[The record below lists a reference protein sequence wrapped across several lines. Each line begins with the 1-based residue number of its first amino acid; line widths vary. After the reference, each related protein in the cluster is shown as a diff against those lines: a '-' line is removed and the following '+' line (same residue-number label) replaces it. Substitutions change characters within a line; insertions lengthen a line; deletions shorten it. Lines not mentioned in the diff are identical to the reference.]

1 MASEP
6 QVLYL
11 EPDDEITSVVRRL
24 RQTDASR
31 IVLVAPART
40 KATSSAVA
48 LRLLAA
54 VAADEGRSLALV
66 ADPLARTLA
75 GEAGIAAFASLA
87 HATAAGAGDAPVV
100 SAPAQRAAIHVVRPD
115 ETGVRPTAAGGIDP
129 AHAFDETRAVPVA
142 RPVPPRR
149 AARPRARRATPRPG
163 SGRRGSLIVLGALI
177 VALLLAGTA
186 GAAVLP
192 AATVHIS
199 PATRPVGPVEY
210 QIAIAEPRR
219 EAGELPLTMTGRAT
233 GEHVEHL
240 AASGTVT
247 FENWNYRS
255 VAVAKGT
262 RVAAGDVI
270 FATTQEISVPA
281 GTLTGRGTIQAGQGN
296 APIVAVEPGPAGNV
310 AAGAVN
316 RIEDRRTAND
326 LRGFPSKLPL
336 VHNDAPTTGGA
347 ENHAPQIQQADVDAL
362 RQQIAD
368 GLRQQLAARLAEAS
382 ANSVLG
388 PAGGDEQPTINV
400 PDDLVGKVGA
410 ETFEL
415 SGTLA
420 YQRLAVPR
428 DELIALA
435 RQKLLDDP
443 ALTPPGASILPDS
456 IQVVIGEAS
465 GDGKG
470 LQVAVSVTAAAAPN
484 LDPAAI
490 RRRIANLT
498 ASEAQAALA
507 EIGPASVT
515 LWPAWVGRVPALDW
529 RVSVEADALP
539 PQASGSPGA

>member
-1 MASEP
+1 
-6 QVLYL
+6 
-11 EPDDEITSVVRRL
+11 
-24 RQTDASR
+24 
-31 IVLVAPART
+31 
-40 KATSSAVA
+40 
-48 LRLLAA
+48 
-54 VAADEGRSLALV
+54 
-66 ADPLARTLA
+66 
-75 GEAGIAAFASLA
+75 
-87 HATAAGAGDAPVV
+87 
-100 SAPAQRAAIHVVRPD
+100 
-115 ETGVRPTAAGGIDP
+115 
-129 AHAFDETRAVPVA
+129 
-142 RPVPPRR
+142 
-149 AARPRARRATPRPG
+149 
-163 SGRRGSLIVLGALI
+163 VLGALI

>member
-1 MASEP
+1 
-6 QVLYL
+6 
-11 EPDDEITSVVRRL
+11 
-24 RQTDASR
+24 
-31 IVLVAPART
+31 
-40 KATSSAVA
+40 
-48 LRLLAA
+48 
-54 VAADEGRSLALV
+54 
-66 ADPLARTLA
+66 
-75 GEAGIAAFASLA
+75 
-87 HATAAGAGDAPVV
+87 
-100 SAPAQRAAIHVVRPD
+100 
-115 ETGVRPTAAGGIDP
+115 
-129 AHAFDETRAVPVA
+129 
-142 RPVPPRR
+142 
-149 AARPRARRATPRPG
+149 
-163 SGRRGSLIVLGALI
+163 
-177 VALLLAGTA
+177 
-186 GAAVLP
+186 
-192 AATVHIS
+192 
-199 PATRPVGPVEY
+199 
-210 QIAIAEPRR
+210 
-219 EAGELPLTMTGRAT
+219 MTGRAT

-415 SGTLA
+415 SGTLV

-443 ALTPPGASILPDS
+443 ARTPPGASILPDS

-498 ASEAQAALA
+498 PEEAQAALA
-507 EIGPASVT
+507 EIGAASVT

-539 PQASGSPGA
+539 PQPSGSPGA